1 MTGIKTLID
10 QSPISR
16 QQILVIVLCLLMNM
30 LDGMDVLVISYAAP
44 VLAKQW
50 GIAPEALGV
59 VFSAA
64 LLGMSAGA
72 LLLSPVADKIG
83 RRKMILLCIVIMT
96 IGILLT
102 AVSQTIWQLG
112 VLRFFSGLGIGGM
125 LASTA
130 TLAAEYAPERRK
142 NIFVSIVMSGYAIG
156 ATLFGVVAAHV
167 IPAFGWRA
175 LFIVAGLTSLVTFP
189 LVFAFM
195 TESMDWLVKK
205 QPKGALEKL
214 NTILHKMRLP
224 EIDALP
230 EPGAEAHRNPLKA
243 LFEDGRSPLTI
254 QLWVAFFLA
263 FATLYFLTAWI
274 PNLASAMGLPVDLAI
289 YAGTVFNLGAAIGIW
304 LQGWLSQYIGLKRAI
319 IGFLLGTAVLMGV
332 FGFLETGPV
341 ILTSLGLI
349 GFGMQGGFI
358 GMYTVAAR
366 VYPTEMRNTGV
377 GGAIGAGRT
386 GAIVSPVLAGVLVGI
401 GLTPAQNFIA
411 FAVPLLV
418 VCVLI
423 AYLRSKAI

>member
-411 FAVPLLV
+411 FAVPLLL

>member
-386 GAIVSPVLAGVLVGI
+386 GAIVSPVLA
-401 GLTPAQNFIA
+401 
-411 FAVPLLV
+411 
-418 VCVLI
+418 
-423 AYLRSKAI
+423 

>member
-1 MTGIKTLID
+1 MADPKVLTD
-10 QSPISR
+10 RRSVSR
-16 QQILVIVLCLLMNM
+16 QQLVVIGLCLLMNM

-44 VLAKQW
+44 VLANQW

-64 LLGMSAGA
+64 LFGMSAGA
-72 LLLSPVADKIG
+72 LFLSPVADRIG
-83 RRKMILLCIVIMT
+83 RRRMILLCIVIMT
-96 IGILLT
+96 VGILLT
-102 AVSQTIWQLG
+102 AMSQTIWQLG
-112 VLRFFSGLGIGGM
+112 VLRFLSGLGIGGM

-142 NIFVSIVMSGYAIG
+142 NFFISIAMSGYPIG

-167 IPAFGWRA
+167 IPAWGWRA
-175 LFIVAGLTSLVTFP
+175 LFVVAGLTSLVTFP
-189 LVFAFM
+189 LVYAYM
-195 TESMDWLVKK
+195 TESMDWLMKK
-205 QPKGALEKL
+205 QPEGALQKL
-214 NTILHKMRLP
+214 NAILRKMQLP
-224 EIDALP
+224 EIDTLP
-230 EPGAEAHRNPLKA
+230 EPGAEARRNPLKA
-243 LFEDGRSPLTI
+243 LFEDGRSPLTV
-254 QLWVAFFLA
+254 QLWVAFFLT

-274 PNLASAMGLPVDLAI
+274 PNLASAMGLSMDLAI

-304 LQGWLSQYIGLKRAI
+304 LQGFLSLYIGLKRAI
-319 IGFLLGTAVLMGV
+319 IVFLLATAVLMGA

-358 GMYTVAAR
+358 GMYAVAAQ
-366 VYPTEMRNTGV
+366 VYPTEIRNTGV

-386 GAIVSPVLAGVLVGI
+386 GAIVSPVLAGVLVGM
-401 GLTPAQNFIA
+401 GLTPAENFIA
-411 FAVPLLV
+411 FGVPLLI

-423 AYLRSKAI
+423 WKLRSRAI